1 VLALG
6 ARVVGLELA
15 KRLVDEWL
23 NYEFD
28 PGSQSAAKV
37 AVISEYEER
46 GRKQTVEAHSST
58 P

>member
-1 VLALG
+1 VLTLG

-23 NYEFD
+23 SYEFD

-37 AVISEYEER
+37 AVISEFEER
-46 GRKQTVEAHSST
+46 GRGDGDDARS
-58 P
+58 